1 MTFIFYKIHDFKK
14 LIVSIEFNNE
24 TKQILSISRSI
35 NRSILEKESFNYGDI
50 TILDNKKIY
59 DAMATHPYSGIE
71 IKIKDKHI
79 GYILKNHFTW
89 NDIDFENIKNNLNK
103 TKANNT

>member
-1 MTFIFYKIHDFKK
+1 MTFIFYKMHEFKK

-35 NRSILEKESFNYGDI
+35 NRSTLEKESFNYGDI
-50 TILDNKKIY
+50 TILDNKIIY

-71 IKIKDKHI
+71 IKIKDRHI

-89 NDIDFENIKNNLNK
+89 NDSDFENIKNTLNK